1 MFIKPTYT
9 VHGSKP
15 QLNELQVQ
23 TSKRK
28 KLFGNFKNEIGTF
41 QQLLWATFLDFI
53 GTLWLVEM
61 R

>member
-1 MFIKPTYT
+1 MYVKPTYT

-28 KLFGNFKNEIGTF
+28 KLFGNFKNEIGSF
-41 QQLLWATFLDFI
+41 
-53 GTLWLVEM
+53 
-61 R
+61 